1 MSTDLQKSPTGGGA
15 AGSGDTPHAGGI
27 GLEIRSVSRAY
38 GPVKAVDDVSLSVAP
53 GEVVSL
59 LGPSGSGKSTL
70 LRLVAGLD
78 TPTGGELTLDGRN
91 ALDLAPHERDV
102 SMVFQHYALY
112 PHLSAQDN
120 LVLALRYGRGLGKS
134 EAIARARETLELLG
148 VGHLAK
154 RKPAA
159 MSGGQRQRVAIGRAL
174 ATRSR
179 LVLLDEPMSGLDA
192 VLRASLRVEVVALL
206 RRLGSTAL
214 FVTHDQSEAMVVG
227 DRVAVLNEGRLE
239 QLGTPDEVYDAPA
252 SRFVASFV
260 GSPPMNVLEGSE
272 RRGPGDATV
281 RGSRRTDDRHGPSKL
296 VGPDFEVSAPE
307 NAVAVGVRPEHLRVG
322 SADGDGLVVAGEMVV
337 AERLGADRIA
347 HIQAESGL
355 LAVRVTGKPP
365 AAGERVSLYGPPES
379 LSFFDNDGRLIRSV

>member
-1 MSTDLQKSPTGGGA
+1 VSADLSKEPAPPGHA
-15 AGSGDTPHAGGI
+15 AAPDHAGGM
-27 GLEIRSVSRAY
+27 GLEIRSDSRTY
-38 GPVKAVDDVSLSVAP
+38 GSTRAVDDVSLSVAP

-78 TPTGGELTLDGRN
+78 SPTAGELTLDGRN
-91 ALDLAPHERDV
+91 ALELRPHERDV

-120 LVLALRYGRGLGKS
+120 LVLALRYGRGLRKA
-134 EAIARARETLELLG
+134 EAAERAKETLELLG
-148 VGHLAK
+148 VGHLAS
-154 RKPAA
+154 RKPAT

-227 DRVAVLNEGRLE
+227 DRVAVLNSGRLE
-239 QLGTPDEVYDAPA
+239 QVGTPDEVYDSPA
-252 SRFVASFV
+252 TRFVASFV

-272 RRGPGDATV
+272 RRGPREVET
-281 RGSRRTDDRHGPSKL
+281 RHGPSRLAGK
-296 VGPDFEVSAPE
+296 DFEVSAPE
-307 NAVAVGVRPEHLRVG
+307 NAVAVGVRPEHLQVG
-322 SADGDGLVVAGEMVV
+322 KVDGEGLEVVGEMVV
-337 AERLGADRIA
+337 SERLGADRIA
-347 HIQAESGL
+347 YVQAESGL

-365 AAGERVSLYGPPES
+365 AAGERVVLGAPAAA
-379 LSFFDNDGRLIRSV
+379 LSFFDNAGRLIRSQ